1 MNKTYLMCL
10 NALFVTALLAALNL
24 SGSTAILL
32 GSIGIIGIIFTLIF
46 FVKANKVTRANLD
59 ERELQIV
66 NYAYKISNGIII
78 TACKIAFIVTLFTD
92 YNLSLKLVLSCF
104 LAFAYLTTAFTKA
117 IIFKIMN
124 FRRD

>member
-1 MNKTYLMCL
+1 MNKTYLMCM

-24 SGSTAILL
+24 SGLAAILL
-32 GSIGIIGIIFTLIF
+32 GSIGMIGIIFTLIF
-46 FVKANKVTRANLD
+46 FVKANKVTRSNLD

-66 NYAYKISNGIII
+66 NSAYKISNGIII
-78 TACKIAFIVTLFTD
+78 TACKIAFIVTLFAD

-124 FRRD
+124 FTRN